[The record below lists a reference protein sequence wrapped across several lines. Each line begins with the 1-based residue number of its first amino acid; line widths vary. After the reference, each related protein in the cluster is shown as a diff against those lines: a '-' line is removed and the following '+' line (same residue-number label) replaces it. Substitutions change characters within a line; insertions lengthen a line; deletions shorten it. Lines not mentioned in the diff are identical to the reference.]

1 MSAADPA
8 SPFPSAKG
16 FPTSRVNHL
25 AKISCFDLIR
35 SAIFL
40 IIDDLFQGGVFFQ
53 TSKPFS
59 ADLSA
64 LLTSTD
70 VALDAWPIISSFA
83 GLITS

>member
-1 MSAADPA
+1 VDPA
-8 SPFPSAKG
+8 SPFPSANG

-25 AKISCFDLIR
+25 ARTSCFALIR

-40 IIDDLFQGGVFFQ
+40 IIDDLFQGEVFFQ

-64 LLTSTD
+64 LSTSTG
-70 VALDAWPIISSFA
+70 VA
-83 GLITS
+83 

>member
-1 MSAADPA
+1 MSAVDPA

-25 AKISCFDLIR
+25 ARTSCFDLIK

-40 IIDDLFQGGVFFQ
+40 IIEDLFQGGVFFQ
-53 TSKPFS
+53 TSKPFA

-64 LLTSTD
+64 LSTSAG
-70 VALDAWPIISSFA
+70 VAFDA
-83 GLITS
+83 